1 MRSETTHD
9 VPSWYVIHTNPK
21 QEDRAFNNLKA
32 WNVETFSPKLCERR
46 YHKFAGPPTYTV
58 KPLFPRYIF
67 ARFVAHNM
75 LHKVSFT
82 RGVHGVVN
90 FGDGPIPVDDEII
103 EIIRLQAD
111 ADGFTRIGE
120 ELRLGDRV
128 IIKDGPLKNFTGIF
142 EREVKHT
149 DRVMLLLNTISYQSH
164 VIIERELI
172 RKAG

>member
-1 MRSETTHD
+1 MRSETTYD
-9 VPSWYVIHTNPK
+9 VPCWYVIHTNPK

-32 WNVETFSPKLCERR
+32 WNVEAFSPKLCERR
-46 YHKFAGPPTYTV
+46 YNKFAGAPTYTV

-67 ARFVAHNM
+67 ARFAARHM

-82 RGVHGVVN
+82 RGVNGVVN
-90 FGDGPIPVDDEII
+90 FGGGPTPVDDEII
-103 EIIRLQAD
+103 EIIRLQTD

-120 ELRLGDRV
+120 ELRLGDKV
-128 IIKDGPLKNFTGIF
+128 VIKDGPLKNFTGIF

-172 RKAG
+172 RKAS